1 MTEGNKQDRF
11 DGGRAASLTTSPTP
25 PNHLVLP
32 LVTPEDDEQQA
43 LTLAML
49 ALSDGGDLSGD

>member
-1 MTEGNKQDRF
+1 MIESHRQDDF
-11 DGGRAASLTTSPTP
+11 DGGRAASLTTNPTP

-32 LVTPEDDEQQA
+32 PATPDDDEQDA

-49 ALSDGGDLSGD
+49 ALSEGGDLFGD